1 MASRR
6 DDNVLRAPAW
16 HKRKIGERVDDVLVG
31 HAEELFKNAKSEH
44 RRNYSRMRIYEAE
57 MLSRNRE
64 AVAALDSIGMKIARL
79 NALKSIIDT
88 FVSRLSKDRPMP
100 GIATDGASYQ
110 LKQQARQFRQFI
122 VGKMRSTKFDGLS
135 RDALLDAAIVGDGY
149 TLIDDADGGIFA
161 ERVLPNDLVFDKRE
175 CRYGTPRQAFRV
187 RRVARDVLE
196 ELYPDKA
203 DVAAI
208 RRSPPS
214 EKRPDDDFE
223 DDMLGDLDDYVDVFE
238 AWCLPVRD
246 DGSDG
251 RRAVVVKGGTLVLE
265 EWLEPRF
272 PWGHVRVHKPLVG
285 LKGKSFTDQLAPMQ
299 HRVNSMVRD
308 LQLNIAAAGRG
319 MFLVNE
325 KNDIPANMLVG
336 FEPFKLKFNGPT
348 PPQWHAPQM
357 FNPAQITAVEKFIDW
372 MHDLSG
378 VSRAATTSKSSLGP
392 GASGIALDTQYDI
405 DSDRFRL
412 PQANYADY
420 RMDCAQRYIDAGRR
434 RARRNEADKG
444 KKRSHVAMS
453 WKNRDEYEMIDWG
466 DVAFAEGKYELQIQ
480 AQNYLPDE
488 KAGKL
493 SVVEQLAKAGVI
505 PQWMVPMLFDE
516 PDLVQANNV
525 VLAPVRNAFKKM
537 DVLLDVNKPI
547 PTIAA
552 HNDLDL
558 LLKISTAYCENM
570 EEQEAPDEIQD
581 RFAQF
586 RDLVVQMIAQKSKD
600 SPAAAA
606 PAMAPAE
613 QPLPGGVPPM
623 PQGPVPAPEMIGAPP
638 MPPPAAP
645 PGVM

>member
-1 MASRR
+1 MTARHSDSERR
-6 DDNVLRAPAW
+6 VLYW
-16 HKRKIGERVDDVLVG
+16 HKRKIGDRVDDVLVG
-31 HAEELFKNAKSEH
+31 YAEELFKNARPEH
-44 RRNYSRMRIYEAE
+44 RRNCSRVRIYEAE
-57 MLSRNRE
+57 MLSRNRD

-100 GIATDGASYQ
+100 GIATEGMSYKA
-110 LKQQARQFRQFI
+110 KQQAREFRQFI
-122 VGKMRSTKFDGLS
+122 VGQMRSTEFDSLS
-135 RDALLDAAIVGDGY
+135 RDALLDAAIVGDGF
-149 TLIDDADGGIFA
+149 TQIDDADGGIFA
-161 ERVLPNDLVFDKRE
+161 ERMLPNEIVFDKRE
-175 CRYGTPRQAFRV
+175 CRYGKPRQAFRV

-203 DVAAI
+203 SIEAI
-208 RRSPPS
+208 RRSPGS
-214 EKRPDDDFE
+214 EKRPDDDYE
-223 DDMLGDLDDYVDVFE
+223 SDMLGDLDDYVDVYE
-238 AWCLPVRD
+238 AWCLPVRE

-251 RRAVVVKGGTLVLE
+251 RHAIILKSGTLVFE

-285 LKGKSFTDQLAPMQ
+285 LNGKSFTDQLAPMQ

-336 FEPFKLKFNGPT
+336 MEPFKLKYNGNT
-348 PPQWHAPQM
+348 PPQWYTPPM
-357 FNPAQITAVEKFIDW
+357 FNSAQITAVEKFIDW

-420 RMDCAQRYIDAGRR
+420 RMECAQRYIDAGRR
-434 RARRNEADKG
+434 RARRNEAEKG
-444 KKRSHVAMS
+444 KKRSHSAMS
-453 WKNRDEYEMIDWG
+453 WKNRDAYEKVDWNN
-466 DVAFAEGKYELQIQ
+466 VALEEGKYKLQIQ

-525 VLAPVRNAFKKM
+525 VLAPIRNALKKM
-537 DVLLDVNKPI
+537 DILIDEDRPI

-558 LLKISTAYCENM
+558 ELKVVTAYCNLM

-581 RFAQF
+581 RFAQY
-586 RDLVVQMIAQKSKD
+586 RDLVVNAIAQKTKD
-600 SPAAAA
+600 SPAAPA

-623 PQGPVPAPEMIGAPP
+623 PQGPVPAPEMIGAAP
-638 MPPPAAP
+638 MPPPAVP